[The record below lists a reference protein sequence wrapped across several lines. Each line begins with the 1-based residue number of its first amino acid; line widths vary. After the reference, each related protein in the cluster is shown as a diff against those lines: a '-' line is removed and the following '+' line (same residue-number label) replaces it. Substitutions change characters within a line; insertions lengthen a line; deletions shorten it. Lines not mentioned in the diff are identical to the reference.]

1 MFGDRIASVCRLYAT
16 PSDGVQP
23 PYDVATPLQRGH
35 EKRPVP
41 EARRRSTEA
50 KLAPS
55 WTGDIMDRRAVYVL
69 THPYRGNRYLNGT
82 TREMK
87 GRFPYALLQA
97 SARLTEGAAA
107 APSTVNRSG

>member
-1 MFGDRIASVCRLYAT
+1 
-16 PSDGVQP
+16 
-23 PYDVATPLQRGH
+23 
-35 EKRPVP
+35 
-41 EARRRSTEA
+41 
-50 KLAPS
+50 
-55 WTGDIMDRRAVYVL
+55 MDRRAVYVL

-107 APSTVNRSG
+107 APSTVNRPG